1 MQQGLVQA
9 LSPSLSGAQRRELR
23 GLAHALNPV
32 VHVGMAGVTDG
43 VIAQVSQALFDH
55 ELIKVKVIGTF
66 DGEIDDV
73 ATSLAKATGSAC
85 VQQIGHILVFYKANP
100 DDPKIVLTAPPRRET
115 GRRSKV

>member
-9 LSPSLSGAQRRELR
+9 LSPALSGAQRRELR

-32 VHVGMAGVTDG
+32 VNVGMAGVTDA
-43 VIAQVSQALFDH
+43 VIAQVNQALFDH

-66 DGEIDDV
+66 DGEIEEV
-73 ATSLAKATGSAC
+73 ATALTKATESAC

-100 DDPKIVLTAPPRRET
+100 DDPKIVLTAHPLRESGKST
-115 GRRSKV
+115 KA